1 MIELIADEAV
11 SRTDWLCVSAELA
24 AVTTPLSE
32 LSCVPI
38 DQ

>member
-1 MIELIADEAV
+1 V
-11 SRTDWLCVSAELA
+11 SSTDWLSVSAELA

-32 LSCVPI
+32 PSCVAI